1 MGIKPQVHRSRTAG
15 AQVKPRVG
23 GPKSRNID
31 GNPLGEMLGGD
42 IQHPPIADASSMS
55 RQSDVGK
62 LRPRLSEREM
72 DDVSN
77 QGVPVDEADPHGI
90 VGRWPKSEH
99 VVKVTESVQHRRKGY
114 LPAATRRYLEL
125 DRLGGNTASGQVEE
139 FDVKPAAQQRSSVVH
154 DMREQA
160 VETFVAHEYSDR
172 RK

>member
-77 QGVPVDEADPHGI
+77 EGVPVDEADPHGI
-90 VGRWPKSEH
+90 V
-99 VVKVTESVQHRRKGY
+99 
-114 LPAATRRYLEL
+114 
-125 DRLGGNTASGQVEE
+125 
-139 FDVKPAAQQRSSVVH
+139 
-154 DMREQA
+154 A
-160 VETFVAHEYSDR
+160 VSYTHLRAHETGR
-172 RK
+172 NLVCRLLLEKKKKKK